1 MQEFDLAKE
10 NATCDKDILVFLGFN
25 DVVAFKY
32 NDEFEQ
38 SESVIMQK
46 MTEPGANFEALLAMA
61 GACTKRIIPGI
72 KYLLER
78 IACNGISICIVAK
91 QFRK

>member
-32 NDEFEQ
+32 NDELEQ
-38 SESVIMQK
+38 SESVIMRK
-46 MTEPGANFEALLAMA
+46 IAEPGANFETLLAGSVYEA
-61 GACTKRIIPGI
+61 GHPRYK
-72 KYLLER
+72 
-78 IACNGISICIVAK
+78 IST
-91 QFRK
+91 